1 MASKQGSLTVQIQGT
16 MFQQRPEAFSKMN
29 INQPLLS
36 RRTHVNSDQNILL
49 SILCGSTHA

>member
-1 MASKQGSLTVQIQGT
+1 MASRQGSLTVQIQGT

-36 RRTHVNSDQNILL
+36 RRTHVISDQNILL
-49 SILCGSTHA
+49 SILCESTHA